1 MCGRFG
7 LTRVDRLDLQRFGI
21 EHLPTLSPRYNISPG
36 DQVLVVRL
44 RDGVRQAEF
53 LRWGLVPW
61 WATDPAI
68 GGRLANARSDTA
80 FEKPSFRDAIRARRC
95 LIPADLFYEW
105 QGLPGQRR
113 KQPYAVR
120 LRSEEP
126 FALGGIW
133 ESWRPKGGGDG
144 LTTCAILTTAPN
156 MLMLPIHDRMP
167 VIVPPE
173 RFRAWLDPRT
183 PSPAIADIM
192 QASYPS
198 DDMEAWPI
206 GLRVN
211 NPKDEDPGLLA
222 REEIAS

>member
-1 MCGRFG
+1 
-7 LTRVDRLDLQRFGI
+7 LDLHRFGI
-21 EHLPTLSPRYNISPG
+21 DQLPALAPRFNISPG
-36 DQVLVVRL
+36 EAVLVVRL
-44 RDGVRQAEF
+44 REGARHAEF
-53 LRWGLVPW
+53 IQWGLVPS
-61 WATDPAI
+61 WASDPSI
-68 GGRLANARSDTA
+68 GARLANARSDSA
-80 FEKPSFRDAIRARRC
+80 FEKPSFRDAIRLRRC

-105 QGLPGQRR
+105 QAIPGQRK

-133 ESWRPKGGGDG
+133 EFWRPKAGGEGFAS
-144 LTTCAILTTAPN
+144 CAILTTAPN
-156 MLMLPIHDRMP
+156 TLMSPIHDRMP

-183 PSPAIADIM
+183 PSPAIVDIM
-192 QASYPS
+192 QSSYPS

-211 NPKDEDPGLLA
+211 NPKDEDPEVLV
-222 REEIAS
+222 REEITS